1 MSSQQPSTQRGRRE
15 EIVLAHVAAE
25 NSGDLDATIA
35 SFHRPRYNV
44 IAMGAISDGE
54 EAVRQLVG
62 GLVAAF
68 PDFHF
73 EIGKLHHADEAVIVE
88 GMVTGTHKGD
98 WAGMQA
104 RGRRMELPIACIFD
118 FEGDRLI
125 NESLY
130 FDFATLQRQLTA

>member
-1 MSSQQPSTQRGRRE
+1 
-15 EIVLAHVAAE
+15 
-25 NSGDLDATIA
+25 
-35 SFHRPRYNV
+35 
-44 IAMGAISDGE
+44 MGAISDGE

-98 WAGMQA
+98 WAGIPA